1 MQMKVWWLIPVLML
15 QVGIYSPSVF
25 SQTQNDS
32 TVREGRLVGG
42 WYPIF
47 FDAYS
52 EKKMGL
58 LMEKIKEG
66 QVARLSVSYNQ
77 NKTLAERIAKE
88 IKSQTSMP
96 LEMKKENLVDGNIS
110 YHHYR
115 VVVVVYSK

>member
-1 MQMKVWWLIPVLML
+1 MHMKGWWLIPVLML

-25 SQTQNDS
+25 SQMQNDS
-32 TVREGRLVGG
+32 AVREGRLVGG

-96 LEMKKENLVDGNIS
+96 LEMKNENLVDGNIS
-110 YHHYR
+110 YHHDR